1 MKINGLNI
9 KDPQKHAIRQVT
21 GGNRIIK
28 EKKQIYI
35 PPRKR
40 QQNINQLSLI

>member
-28 EKKQIYI
+28 EKNKYI
-35 PPRKR
+35 FHLEKD
-40 QQNINQLSLI
+40 NKISINLV